1 MDDEGKQTILAE
13 LVQIN
18 TRTSYERAVLKLDKV
33 CLNVGLKNP
42 GTKIDEDEAPSQIV
56 EEVVNFMKGTASTVT

>member
-42 GTKIDEDEAPSQIV
+42 GTKIDEDEAPS
-56 EEVVNFMKGTASTVT
+56 